1 MRLWTGKV
9 LCMRIACAMLLIT
22 VSGAQAAHVFEQRGV
37 NFTAEG
43 RGGYGSP
50 QALEILRELPAYG
63 VNAIAL
69 VPYGMTR
76 KGMSGIRFGGME
88 RDDYIIRIAQQAHT
102 LGMKVLLKPQIWIPG
117 GFTGDLDFA
126 TDREREEWFASYRDF
141 VLHHAELAVKIHA
154 EIFCVGTELSKLTR
168 YESEW
173 RRIIAEVRKTYKGAL
188 TYAAVQGPEFETLK
202 FWDALDYIGLNNYY
216 PLPEDLSAAG
226 VLAKVEAVQRK
237 FRKPVIFPEA
247 GFASLEAPHRAP
259 WDETRRKLSMEDQ
272 ARCYEAIYKAFW
284 GKPWFKGIY
293 WWKVGTN
300 GFGGPDDGS
309 HTPWGKPAM
318 EVVRRWYT
326 K

>member
-1 MRLWTGKV
+1 MRVVTG
-9 LCMRIACAMLLIT
+9 ALLLLA
-22 VSGAQAAHVFEQRGV
+22 VSAAPGARVFEQRGV

-43 RGGYGSP
+43 RGGYGGP
-50 QALEILRELPAYG
+50 RAAEILRELPKYG

-88 RDDYIIRIAQQAHT
+88 RDDDIVRISEQAHA
-102 LGMKVLLKPQIWIPG
+102 LGMNVMLKPQIWIPG
-117 GFTGDLDFA
+117 GFTGDLDFPTA
-126 TDREREEWFASYRDF
+126 EERNEWFASYRDF
-141 VLHHAELAVKIHA
+141 ILHHAELAVKIKA

-168 YESEW
+168 HEAEW
-173 RRIIAEVRKTYKGAL
+173 RKIIAEIRKIYKGAL
-188 TYAAVQGPEFETLK
+188 TYAAVQGPEFETLT

-216 PLPEDLSAAG
+216 PLPEDLSTAAI
-226 VLAKVEAVQRK
+226 VAKVEAVQRRFK
-237 FRKPVIFPEA
+237 KPVIFPEA
-247 GFASLEAPHRAP
+247 GFASLEAPHREP
-259 WDETRRKLSMEDQ
+259 WDETRRKLSMGDQ

-318 EVVRRWYT
+318 EVVRRWYL

>member
-1 MRLWTGKV
+1 MRV
-9 LCMRIACAMLLIT
+9 VMCAILLMA
-22 VSGAQAAHVFEQRGV
+22 VSTAPGARVFEQRGV

-43 RGGYGSP
+43 RGGYGGP
-50 QALEILRELPAYG
+50 RAAEILRELPKYG
-63 VNAIAL
+63 VNSIAL

-88 RDDYIIRIAQQAHT
+88 RDDDIVHIAQQAHA
-102 LGMKVLLKPQIWIPG
+102 LGMSVMLKPQIWIPG
-117 GFTGDLDFA
+117 GFTGDLDFPTA
-126 TDREREEWFASYRDF
+126 AERDEWFASYREF
-141 VLHHAELAVKIHA
+141 IVHHADLAVKIKA
-154 EIFCVGTELSKLTR
+154 DIFCVGTEMSKLTR
-168 YESEW
+168 HELEW
-173 RRIIAEVRKTYKGAL
+173 RRLIAEIRKIYKGAL
-188 TYAAVQGPEFETLK
+188 TYAAVQGPEFETLT

-216 PLPEDLSAAG
+216 PLPEDLSTAAI
-226 VLAKVEAVQRK
+226 VAKVEAVQRK
-237 FRKPVIFPEA
+237 FKKPVIFPEA

-259 WDETRRKLSMEDQ
+259 WDETRRKLSMGDQ

-318 EVVRRWYT
+318 EVVRRWYM